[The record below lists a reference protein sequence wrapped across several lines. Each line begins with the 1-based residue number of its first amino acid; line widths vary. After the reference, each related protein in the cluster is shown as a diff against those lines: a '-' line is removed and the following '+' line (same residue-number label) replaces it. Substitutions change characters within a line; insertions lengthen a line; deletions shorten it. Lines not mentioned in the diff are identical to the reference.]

1 MKLFLLYALLGI
13 SSLSFANSSHNDK
26 ILEVKR
32 SVYLENLIN
41 KEGSL
46 QYIIGYRS
54 KLVILID
61 KFHLSKPQLFIKSG
75 RNLYLSFSG
84 SGRLYGLTKTT
95 DSSYF
100 FSRLDSTENIN
111 YNLGAYYFLYD
122 GQILSFGGYGFWKN
136 YGSLKFFNFKDH
148 QWDIVPLSEEI
159 IPQVHPIESSWFDQ
173 NTGKLFVP
181 FQSHVNAGIVGTE
194 NLKGKIIPY
203 SYYLDLATKK
213 WTKLGKTNQQL
224 VEIISNGQ
232 FSFRM
237 QRGMIILYYD
247 KVYLVDFI
255 KNKLYSSENTNF
267 NQSIGRK
274 SYSDFAY
281 DYKGYLYNMDNTYG
295 GVDSL
300 KIDYTTFKDTGI
312 PLWEPVYDYTEPLAI
327 SVLVICLG
335 IIAMYFRR
343 KKKVVVEKTEVENNF
358 RVQFSDTE
366 IALLKLLIE
375 KEKKNERADINEV
388 NYVLGLKHKNTGLQ
402 KKVRSDTFNNINEKF
417 RYVSKTED
425 PLIQSIRSEI
435 DKRYFEY
442 YIEKRNI
449 EIILSYI

>member
-1 MKLFLLYALLGI
+1 
-13 SSLSFANSSHNDK
+13 
-26 ILEVKR
+26 
-32 SVYLENLIN
+32 
-41 KEGSL
+41 
-46 QYIIGYRS
+46 
-54 KLVILID
+54 
-61 KFHLSKPQLFIKSG
+61 
-75 RNLYLSFSG
+75 
-84 SGRLYGLTKTT
+84 
-95 DSSYF
+95 
-100 FSRLDSTENIN
+100 
-111 YNLGAYYFLYD
+111 
-122 GQILSFGGYGFWKN
+122 
-136 YGSLKFFNFKDH
+136 
-148 QWDIVPLSEEI
+148 
-159 IPQVHPIESSWFDQ
+159 
-173 NTGKLFVP
+173 VP

-224 VEIISNGQ
+224 VEIIANGQ

-255 KNKLYSSENTNF
+255 KNKLYTSENTNL

-281 DYKGYLYNMDNTYG
+281 DYKGYLYNMDNSNG

-335 IIAMYFRR
+335 TIAIYFRK
-343 KKKVVVEKTEVENNF
+343 KKKVVVEKNEVENNF

-402 KKVRSDTFNNINEKF
+402 KKVRSDTFNSINEKF